1 MTTSDK
7 ISNRTIDIVFS
18 VDIIT
23 SLFYLNLFTIQRC
36 DTDGDG
42 KLDYQEF
49 KTMIFRSR
57 ARKEE
62 TINEQ
67 EKDYKRKVKT
77 PKNKNTRKGKKGKG
91 SK

>member
-1 MTTSDK
+1 MTTSAK

-18 VDIIT
+18 VKLLLKLILMT
-23 SLFYLNLFTIQRC
+23 ERSVERC

-49 KTMIFRSR
+49 KSMIFRSK

-62 TINEQ
+62 AINEE
-67 EKDYKRKVKT
+67 EKDFKRKTKT
-77 PKNKNTRKGKKGKG
+77 IKKDVSKKGKKGKG